1 MLSESQEEEL
11 KKYITDMDM
20 AFYELTIMDIR
31 MPVFECYK
39 RNKQMGPLF
48 FHGKFKVNQI
58 YSSKNIFD

>member
-1 MLSESQEEEL
+1 
-11 KKYITDMDM
+11 MDM
-20 AFYELTIMDIR
+20 AFYELTIMDIK